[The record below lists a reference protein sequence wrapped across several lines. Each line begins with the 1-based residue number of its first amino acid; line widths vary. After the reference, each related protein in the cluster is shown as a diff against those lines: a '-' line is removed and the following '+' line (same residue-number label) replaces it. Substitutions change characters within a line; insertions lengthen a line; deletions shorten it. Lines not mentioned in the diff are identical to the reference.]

1 LSAAFPSQTKGYF
14 GLTRLTAILAAVAM
28 LAGASASYAATG
40 APSTPNPPAPL
51 ARAQAKTTGLTR
63 ARSQALAAYRRARH
77 VASLLGEHRGPPRGI
92 EQARS
97 VRRLHALRRHWARE
111 ARNLRR
117 RVREDRA
124 THAAVRQI
132 GTRYTWGGA
141 SPRTGFD
148 CSGLVMWAYSRV
160 GVHLSHSSWSQM
172 SSGRRVT
179 RANMRRGDLVF
190 EYGGGHVGIYLGH
203 GVMLAATHPGGTV
216 ARSPLAEWQINAI
229 RRVG

>member
-1 LSAAFPSQTKGYF
+1 
-14 GLTRLTAILAAVAM
+14 LTRLIAILAAVAM
-28 LAGASASYAATG
+28 LAGASASYAAT
-40 APSTPNPPAPL
+40 STPAPL

-77 VASLLGEHRGPPRGI
+77 FADILGEHRGPPWRI
-92 EQARS
+92 KQARS
-97 VRRLHALRRHWARE
+97 LSRLHALRSHWAQE
-111 ARNLRR
+111 ARILRR
-117 RVREDRA
+117 AVREDRA
-124 THAAVRQI
+124 THAAVGQI

-160 GVHLSHSSWSQM
+160 GVHLDHSTWSQI

-179 RANMRRGDLVF
+179 RARMRRGDLVF
-190 EYGGGHVGIYLGH
+190 EYGGGHVGIYLGQ

-216 ARSPLAEWQINAI
+216 ARSPLAEWQIDAI